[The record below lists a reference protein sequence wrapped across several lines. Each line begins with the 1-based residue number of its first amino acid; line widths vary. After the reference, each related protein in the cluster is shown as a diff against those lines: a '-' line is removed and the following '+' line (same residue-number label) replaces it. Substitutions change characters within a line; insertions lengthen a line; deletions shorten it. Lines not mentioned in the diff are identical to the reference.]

1 MLSPAPVE
9 STLLPPAGDRA
20 PEGASAWVALIRDQN
35 MPAFGATVAAVRDV
49 TGDERA
55 TAHHLAQ
62 VILQDTALTTKVL
75 KLANSVFYNPSG
87 QSISTISRA
96 IMVLGFD
103 LMADIALGVSLV
115 DAMLAG
121 GVRGRVVQEMARSF
135 HGAVQARALA
145 QMRRDTRAEEIFIAT
160 LLSSVGEMAFWC
172 FGGEAAAELDAALT
186 QDPSRPPEDVQ
197 LKQLGFRLRQISL
210 GLAREWR
217 LGPLL
222 TAVLEERGRPGP
234 EEQTTRYGSRI
245 AVAAEAGWHS
255 REMDGVLKELGDFVG
270 VSQDE
275 LRTTLA
281 KESER
286 AAQIAQLYGL
296 PEAARQIRAPAKSAP
311 SVSAGTTRESE
322 SSPTGES
329 AAATPTVFI
338 ADPLL
343 QLRILRELS
352 HHIATQGGL
361 NEVVQLALE
370 GILRGV
376 GMERVL
382 FALITANRQQLAG
395 KSALGTGAEAL
406 CQRFLFALGG
416 PPDDVFNLLA
426 QRLSPVLL
434 NPESPPAGTR
444 LQRFRMVVGDTP
456 ACLAPIIAQGRMIGV
471 IFADRVAGSGA
482 LERESFE
489 ACSHFAE
496 QVSFAFAAASLRRP

>member
-1 MLSPAPVE
+1 MLNPAPIDNVI
-9 STLLPPAGDRA
+9 LPSSGERP
-20 PEGASAWVALIRDQN
+20 PEGATGWVALIRDQN

-49 TGDERA
+49 TGDERS
-55 TAHHLAQ
+55 TANHLAQ

-75 KLANSVFYNPSG
+75 KLANSAFYNPSG

-135 HGAVQARALA
+135 HGAVQARSLA
-145 QMRRDTRAEEIFIAT
+145 QLRRDPRAEEIFIAT

-172 FGGEAAAELDAALT
+172 FGGEVAEGLDAALT
-186 QDPSRPPEDVQ
+186 KDPRRPSEDVQ
-197 LKQLGFRLRQISL
+197 VQQLGFRLRQVSL

-222 TAVLEERGRPGP
+222 TSVLEERRRPGP
-234 EEQTTRYGSRI
+234 EEQTARFGTRI
-245 AVAAEAGWHS
+245 ALAAEAGWQS
-255 REMDGVLKELGDFVG
+255 PEMEAVIGELGDFCG
-270 VSQDE
+270 LPADE
-275 LRTTLA
+275 LRSKMA

-286 AAQIAQLYGL
+286 AAQIALLYGL
-296 PEAARQIRAPAKSAP
+296 PEAARQIRAPAKAAP
-311 SVSAGTTRESE
+311 PVAALPGAESE
-322 SSPTGES
+322 PVVTHGAAPPSS
-329 AAATPTVFI
+329 
-338 ADPLL
+338 ADPIL

-376 GMERVL
+376 GMDRVL
-382 FALITANRQQLAG
+382 FALVTTNRQQLAG
-395 KSALGTGAEAL
+395 KSALGSGAEAL
-406 CQRFLFALGG
+406 CQRFLFAVGG
-416 PPDDVFNLLA
+416 PGDDVFAVLA
-426 QRLSPVLL
+426 QRLAPVLL
-434 NPESPPAGTR
+434 NPESPPAGLR
-444 LQRFRMVVGDTP
+444 LQRLRMVVGDTP
-456 ACLAPIIAQGRMIGV
+456 ACLAPVVAQGRMIGA
-471 IFADRVAGSGA
+471 IYADRAQGSAG

-489 ACSHFAE
+489 AFRHFAE